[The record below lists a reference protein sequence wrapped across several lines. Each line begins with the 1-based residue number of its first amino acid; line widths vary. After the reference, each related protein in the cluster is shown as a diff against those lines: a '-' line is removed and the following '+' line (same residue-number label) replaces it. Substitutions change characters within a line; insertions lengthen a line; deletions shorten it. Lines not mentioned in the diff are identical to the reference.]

1 MILRLFPAFLFTVT
15 AIAQSP
21 APRAVWVQQISGEPD
36 PYAAG
41 GTFRLMAREL
51 PGPPRV
57 PMSTSVQLRD
67 VRAWASPPA
76 SASAATPIHAPIR
89 AAPFP

>member
-57 PMSTSVQLRD
+57 LLAGPGMLITVWS
-67 VRAWASPPA
+67 
-76 SASAATPIHAPIR
+76 
-89 AAPFP
+89 